1 MAFAQALPCPC
12 PGKELLPKS
21 PGLGLNGA
29 SGGCR
34 PGPPTPCPPAARP
47 DVRLQIAPS
56 PVQQLPVRTYLRGSH
71 VRFTRLWASGT
82 WRGGLRRGSLWP
94 SHPRAAASAGPSS
107 QAAALGCAACAHS
120 GSVHAARPAPPR
132 RLPPTRAQSE
142 EHRRPAKTPPRDAP
156 AQSGGRRHGPR
167 GRHAS
172 SLDAERR
179 RRRGRSHVGRATRLG
194 GLTGP
199 HRPPGAPEGLGAGTR
214 APGFRKL
221 SNTLGCRRQPR
232 QELESRSFRAE
243 VAVSEAHLMGWV
255 LAAQHGRRDPP

>member
-94 SHPRAAASAGPSS
+94 SHPRAAAFAGPSS

-120 GSVHAARPAPPR
+120 GSVHAARPAPQ
-132 RLPPTRAQSE
+132 A
-142 EHRRPAKTPPRDAP
+142 AP
-156 AQSGGRRHGPR
+156 
-167 GRHAS
+167 HAC
-172 SLDAERR
+172 AERR
-179 RRRGRSHVGRATRLG
+179 TPEAGED
-194 GLTGP
+194 
-199 HRPPGAPEGLGAGTR
+199 APERR
-214 APGFRKL
+214 ACAEWREAARTAWKTRKL
-221 SNTLGCRRQPR
+221 AGRGEEAAKRA
-232 QELESRSFRAE
+232 ESRGPGHTS
-243 VAVSEAHLMGWV
+243 
-255 LAAQHGRRDPP
+255 RRLDWASQASWSPRGSGSWDKGPWL